1 MRQLKGKV
9 KETRKEKRERK
20 QENLKNKEK
29 LWTIVIPVMVTIS
42 IVIAA
47 YVLLSTHS
55 L

>member
-9 KETRKEKRERK
+9 KETRERK

-42 IVIAA
+42 VVIAA